1 MKKIVLWT
9 VLVAILLVS
18 ALILF
23 KRAKQP
29 SANTETTISYD
40 QQRLRGVSW
49 SPKSSSVA
57 DLNAFFKLIPSIG
70 NALSWAG
77 NYQDLAKTT
86 GNAARTVIE
95 QSRKYNITPII
106 ITGPNNNE
114 VLDGIGQENFR
125 NAVLN
130 FIKEND
136 VPYIGL
142 GNEIDEIYLKSPT
155 RYENLIR
162 IIEQLATDVRA
173 ASPDTKVFT
182 IFQLERVKGMRGGLF
197 GGKNDPSI
205 NSWPLIAEIKNLDF
219 VAFTSYPCL
228 IYKSPAEI
236 PDEYYSEIANHTS
249 LPVIFT
255 EIGWFRETP
264 TTGWESSEAEQ
275 AQFVQQ
281 FKQLTERIA
290 PSIVIWPFLYD
301 QDIATPFKQIGLL
314 GQESTTSLG
323 YEAWKNY

>member
-155 RYENLIR
+155 RYENLI
-162 IIEQLATDVRA
+162 
-173 ASPDTKVFT
+173 S
-182 IFQLERVKGMRGGLF
+182 GLF